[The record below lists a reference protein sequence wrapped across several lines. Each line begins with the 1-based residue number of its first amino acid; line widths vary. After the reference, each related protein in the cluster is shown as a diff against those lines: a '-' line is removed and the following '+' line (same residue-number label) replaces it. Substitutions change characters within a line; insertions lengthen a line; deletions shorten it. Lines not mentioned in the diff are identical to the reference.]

1 MKNFGYAVMVLG
13 AIVILVGLGT
23 DPTGSAI
30 RQIVSNMYI
39 LEGIM
44 LAILGQLIVSNNQSK
59 PKSE

>member
-1 MKNFGYAVMVLG
+1 MKIFGYILMVLG
-13 AIVILVGLGT
+13 AIVVFSGLVT

-44 LAILGQLIVSNNQSK
+44 LAILGQLIVSNNHSK
-59 PKSE
+59 P

>member
-1 MKNFGYAVMVLG
+1 MKILGYILMVVG
-13 AIVILVGLGT
+13 TLVVLFGLGT

-59 PKSE
+59 PE